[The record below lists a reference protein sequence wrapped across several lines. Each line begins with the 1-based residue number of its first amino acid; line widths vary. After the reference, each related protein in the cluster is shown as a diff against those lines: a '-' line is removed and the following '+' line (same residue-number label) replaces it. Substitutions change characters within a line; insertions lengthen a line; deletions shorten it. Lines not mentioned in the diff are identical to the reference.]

1 MNGQTL
7 GFHSKSIAIET
18 KKAMRKS
25 RLQRHFPCRGGEAC
39 VSVIPVGFTLAGLVA
54 GGGGGG
60 KPAKSSL
67 CSCQSEGLAVG
78 SSPISLK

>member
-60 KPAKSSL
+60 GSL
-67 CSCQSEGLAVG
+67 QKAAYVLA
-78 SSPISLK
+78 SLRVWQ

>member
-7 GFHSKSIAIET
+7 GFHPKSIVIET

-39 VSVIPVGFTLAGLVA
+39 VSVIPLGFTLAGLVA
-54 GGGGGG
+54 GGGGG
-60 KPAKSSL
+60 SL
-67 CSCQSEGLAVG
+67 QKAAYVLA
-78 SSPISLK
+78 SLRVWQ